1 MKRLFAIAAL
11 TVGLTIFGITS
22 QASANDQ
29 FYGGHGGHHGG
40 AYGGYGYGHGGY
52 GHGGHGPG
60 GSQTYAPSYGSYYGN
75 VPNYG
80 YPTSG
85 YGQSH
90 HSGYGSGYAPNYG
103 HGYNHGGGVDLD
115 IGRFH
120 ILGNHH
126 GY

>member
-11 TVGLTIFGITS
+11 TVGLTILGITS
-22 QASANDQ
+22 QVSADD
-29 FYGGHGGHHGG
+29 YLHGGHGGHHGG
-40 AYGGYGYGHGGY
+40 AYGGYGYGNGGY
-52 GHGGHGPG
+52 GHGGVQPY
-60 GSQTYAPSYGSYYGN
+60 SPNYGSYYGN

-80 YPTSG
+80 YPNGG

-90 HSGYGSGYAPNYG
+90 HSGYGGGYVPNYG
-103 HGYNHGGGVDLD
+103 HGYSHGGGVDLD